1 MCHSR
6 SLASKI
12 KAQRLFPS
20 DKFMDVIYGLR
31 QVNLLRGVCDYDGV
45 KRVVCRYRWE
55 CFGCFIEE
63 GAFWGVLF
71 NSYSF
76 TIRWFLSVLEDH
88 DCESTLFWL
97 VFGLEAKTEV

>member
-1 MCHSR
+1 M
-6 SLASKI
+6 KT

-20 DKFMDVIYGLR
+20 DKFMGVFFRLVTSRRIG
-31 QVNLLRGVCDYDGV
+31 GVCGGDGV

-71 NSYSF
+71 HSYLL

-97 VFGLEAKTEV
+97 VFGLEAKTGV